1 MTIIAVDVGGTNAR
15 FGIAETDKGPLT
27 GIKNLICDD
36 FPRIEDAINA
46 YLKTSTDT
54 PSLEI
59 DAICIA
65 VAAPVKGDN
74 IDVTNNHWQFSKT
87 ALLEYLPITS
97 LLVINDFTAQAL
109 AQTNPEASSNQLILE
124 GASRVD
130 APLLVIGAG
139 TGLGVATL
147 IPTNNGYQVIE
158 GEGGHVCFSPRDEL
172 EGELYAYL
180 RKTRPYVSAEE
191 VISGPGL
198 ERVYH
203 FLCGREGVNPSYWH
217 AAHIGS
223 AALREKGLERQAA
236 LMLIDAL
243 ATVMVNN
250 VLTMGCWRGAVIAG
264 GVVPRLARLIPE
276 SRFKERFR
284 EVGVMSDALE
294 DVPVWLATDTLVGL
308 DGARKALA
316 NPNLASSIIA
326 KTSSHRPEPATEV
339 HRSQRQQDHDD

>member
-1 MTIIAVDVGGTNAR
+1 MTIIAVDVGGTNVR

-139 TGLGVATL
+139 TGLGAATL

-172 EGELYAYL
+172 EGELYAHL

-198 ERVYH
+198 ERIYR
-203 FLCGREGVNPSYWH
+203 FLCGREGVNPSCWH

-243 ATVMVNN
+243 ATVVVNN

-276 SRFKERFR
+276 SRFKERFL

-316 NPNLASSIIA
+316 NPNLASRVIA

>member
-172 EGELYAYL
+172 EGELYAHL

-198 ERVYH
+198 ERIYR
-203 FLCGREGVNPSYWH
+203 FLCGREGVNPSCWH

-243 ATVMVNN
+243 ATVVVNN

-276 SRFKERFR
+276 SRFKERFL

-316 NPNLASSIIA
+316 NPNLASRVIA

>member
-1 MTIIAVDVGGTNAR
+1 MTIIAIDVGGTNAR

-27 GIKNLICDD
+27 GIKNLICAD
-36 FPRIEDAINA
+36 FPRLEDAIDA
-46 YLKTSTDT
+46 YMETSTDM

-59 DAICIA
+59 DAISIA
-65 VAAPVKGDN
+65 VAAPVIGDN

-87 ALLEYLPITS
+87 ALLEYLPINS

-109 AQTNPEASSNQLILE
+109 AQTDPEAVGNQLVLN

-130 APLLVIGAG
+130 SPLLVVGAG

-172 EGELYAYL
+172 EVELYAYL

-198 ERVYH
+198 ERIYR
-203 FLCGREGVNPSYWH
+203 FLCNREGVNPSCRQ
-217 AAHIGS
+217 AAHIG
-223 AALREKGLERQAA
+223 AVALREKGLERQAA
-236 LMLIDAL
+236 LMLINAL

-264 GVVPRLARLIPE
+264 GVVPRLAGLIPE
-276 SRFKERFR
+276 SRFEERFR
-284 EVGVMSDALE
+284 EVGVMWNVLE
-294 DVPVWLATDTLVGL
+294 DVPVWLATNTLIGL

-316 NPNLASSIIA
+316 NPSLAPRVIA
-326 KTSSHRPEPATEV
+326 KTSSRRPEPETEM
-339 HRSQRQQDHDD
+339 HPS

>member
-1 MTIIAVDVGGTNAR
+1 MTIIAVDVGGTNVR

-147 IPTNNGYQVIE
+147 VPTNNGYQVIE

-198 ERVYH
+198 ERIYR
-203 FLCGREGVNPSYWH
+203 FLCGREGVNPSCWH

-243 ATVMVNN
+243 ATVVVNN

-276 SRFKERFR
+276 SRFKERFL

-316 NPNLASSIIA
+316 NPNLASRVIA

>member
-1 MTIIAVDVGGTNAR
+1 MTIIAVDVGGTNVR

-172 EGELYAYL
+172 EGELYAHL

-198 ERVYH
+198 ERIYR
-203 FLCGREGVNPSYWH
+203 FLCGREGVNPSCWH

-243 ATVMVNN
+243 ATVVVNN

-316 NPNLASSIIA
+316 NPNLASRVIA

>member
-1 MTIIAVDVGGTNAR
+1 MR

-172 EGELYAYL
+172 EGELYAHL

-198 ERVYH
+198 ERIYR
-203 FLCGREGVNPSYWH
+203 FLCGREGVNPSCWH

-243 ATVMVNN
+243 ATVVVNN

-276 SRFKERFR
+276 SRFKERFL

-316 NPNLASSIIA
+316 NPNLASRVIA

>member
-1 MTIIAVDVGGTNAR
+1 MTIIAIDVGGTNAR
-15 FGIAETDKGPLT
+15 FGIAETDKEPLT
-27 GIKNLICDD
+27 GIKNLICAD
-36 FPRIEDAINA
+36 FPRLEDAIDA
-46 YLKTSTDT
+46 YIKTSTDT

-59 DAICIA
+59 DAISIA
-65 VAAPVKGDN
+65 VAAPVIGDN

-172 EGELYAYL
+172 EGELYAHL

-198 ERVYH
+198 ERIYR
-203 FLCGREGVNPSYWH
+203 FLCGREGVNPSCWH

-243 ATVMVNN
+243 ATVVVNN
-250 VLTMGCWRGAVIAG
+250 VLTMGCWRGAVIVG
-264 GVVPRLARLIPE
+264 GVVPRLAPLIPE
-276 SRFKERFR
+276 SRFEERFR
-284 EVGVMSDALE
+284 DAGVMRDVLE
-294 DVPVWLATDTLVGL
+294 NIPVWLATDTLAGL
-308 DGARKALA
+308 HGARNALA
-316 NPNLASSIIA
+316 NPNLASRAIA
-326 KTSSHRPEPATEV
+326 KNI
-339 HRSQRQQDHDD
+339 

>member
-59 DAICIA
+59 DAVCIA

-139 TGLGVATL
+139 TGLGAATL

-172 EGELYAYL
+172 EGELHAYL

-316 NPNLASSIIA
+316 NPNLASRVIV
-326 KTSSHRPEPATEV
+326 KTSSHRPEPVTEA
-339 HRSQRQQDHDD
+339 HRSQRQHDHDD

>member
-172 EGELYAYL
+172 EGELYAHL

-198 ERVYH
+198 ERIYR
-203 FLCGREGVNPSYWH
+203 FLCGREGVNPSCWH

-243 ATVMVNN
+243 ATVVVNN

-276 SRFKERFR
+276 SRFKERFL

>member
-1 MTIIAVDVGGTNAR
+1 MTIIAIDVGGTNAR
-15 FGIAETDKGPLT
+15 FGIAKTDKEPLT
-27 GIKNLICDD
+27 EIKNLICAD
-36 FPRIEDAINA
+36 FPRLENAIDAYIE
-46 YLKTSTDT
+46 TSTDT

-59 DAICIA
+59 DAISIA
-65 VAAPVKGDN
+65 VAAPVIGDN

-87 ALLEYLPITS
+87 ALLEYLPINS

-109 AQTNPEASSNQLILE
+109 AQTDPEAAGNQLVLE

-147 IPTNNGYQVIE
+147 IQTNNGYQVIE

-172 EGELYAYL
+172 EVELYAYL

-198 ERVYH
+198 ERIYR
-203 FLCGREGVNPSYWH
+203 FLCGRKGVNPSCRD
-217 AAHIGS
+217 AAHIG
-223 AALREKGLERQAA
+223 AVALREKGLERQAA
-236 LMLIDAL
+236 LMLINAL

-264 GVVPRLARLIPE
+264 GVVPRFAGLIPE
-276 SRFKERFR
+276 SRFEERFR
-284 EVGVMSDALE
+284 EVGVMWNVLE
-294 DVPVWLATDTLVGL
+294 DVPVWLATDTLIGL

-316 NPNLASSIIA
+316 NPSLAPRVIA
-326 KTSSHRPEPATEV
+326 KTSSRRPEPETEM
-339 HRSQRQQDHDD
+339 HPS

>member
-1 MTIIAVDVGGTNAR
+1 MTVIAVDVGGTNVR

-147 IPTNNGYQVIE
+147 VPTNNGYQVIE

-172 EGELYAYL
+172 EGELYAHL

-198 ERVYH
+198 ERIYR
-203 FLCGREGVNPSYWH
+203 FLCGREGVNPSCWH

-243 ATVMVNN
+243 ATVVVNN

-276 SRFKERFR
+276 SRFKERFL

-316 NPNLASSIIA
+316 NPNLASRVIA

-339 HRSQRQQDHDD
+339 HRSQRQQDHDA